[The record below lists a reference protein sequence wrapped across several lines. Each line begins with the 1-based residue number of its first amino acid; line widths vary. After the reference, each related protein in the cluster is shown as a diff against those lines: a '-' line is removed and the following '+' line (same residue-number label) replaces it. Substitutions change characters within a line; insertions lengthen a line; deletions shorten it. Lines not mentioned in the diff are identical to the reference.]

1 MIKLYGETPDEIAI
15 ELRER
20 KQDIAIE
27 TVKQILIGLETGLS
41 EIELDIES
49 FFEMRLYVPSEKYI
63 EALETNRAALL
74 EAEEYGLLAKLQKWI
89 DIELNK

>member
-1 MIKLYGETPDEIAI
+1 
-15 ELRER
+15 
-20 KQDIAIE
+20 
-27 TVKQILIGLETGLS
+27 
-41 EIELDIES
+41 
-49 FFEMRLYVPSEKYI
+49 MRLYVPSEKYT